1 MGFYLSGG
9 GGAGFSPN
17 QLDAFSRLR
26 VSQETTLLEL
36 KQTNDQAPDFLDIL
50 TAGTA
55 AVEVHYGATDGS
67 NTVTGGSRIAGG
79 YIKANDTTSKDLIT
93 SDRLGALIDG
103 TATRFYLCV
112 EPLSVNLDIYG
123 EVDWRESV

>member
-1 MGFYLSGG
+1 VGL
-9 GGAGFSPN
+9 
-17 QLDAFSRLR
+17 
-26 VSQETTLLEL
+26 VSISIDSV
-36 KQTNDQAPDFLDIL
+36 TNDDVHWSIIKNPIV
-50 TAGTA
+50 AGSVNFVSA
-55 AVEVHYGATDGS
+55 GDSSAVEVHYGATDGS

-79 YIKANDTTSKDLIT
+79 YIKANDTTSKDPIT